1 MKNFPILLAWRY
13 IKGKKN
19 SNAINIITGIAI
31 VGLGIEAAALIVI
44 LSVFNGFESIIS
56 QMYNQFNPEI
66 KCMPIEGKTFEY
78 DDSLVYKISQ
88 ILGVKAVSGTLEEVA
103 LFGTQSGQVF
113 GKIKGVDSNFM
124 KVNNFEKAIVEGE
137 AVFGDGIN
145 SFALVGYTLSHRL
158 SVDLKNIFDPIK
170 VYMVR
175 KAGSGPF
182 ASKPFVERDI
192 QPVGVFIIQQEI
204 DKEYIL
210 TDLSFVQQLVQKPG
224 QISAFEIGLEENAR
238 VSMVKNE
245 LDQLLEGKFQIAD
258 RFEQDATFLKLM
270 NIEKW
275 VSFAIMCLALILVA
289 FNLVGA
295 LWLIVLDKKKD
306 IAVLKSMGMYA
317 GDIKRMVI
325 YIGALLGVIGFG
337 IGTVLSLILYFL
349 HKEIGLV
356 KLEGALVD
364 RYPSELSLTDFF
376 LVAVVVIFVAVITA
390 IPASKRTQYITPDF
404 RDE

>member
-31 VGLGIEAAALIVI
+31 AGLGIEAAALIII

-66 KCMPIEGKTFEY
+66 KCVPLEGKTFEY
-78 DDSLVYKISQ
+78 NDSTIYKISR
-88 ILGVKAVSGTLEEVA
+88 IPGVRAVSGTLEEVA
-103 LFGTQSGQVF
+103 LFETQSGQVF
-113 GKIKGVDSNFM
+113 GKIKGVDSNFV
-124 KVNNFEKAIVEGE
+124 KVNNFENAVVEGRALFADE
-137 AVFGDGIN
+137 N
-145 SFALVGYTLSHRL
+145 SSYALVGYTLSHRL
-158 SVDLKNIFDPIK
+158 SVDLKNIFDPVK

-182 ASKPFVERDI
+182 GNKPFVEREI
-192 QPVGVFIIQQEI
+192 QPVGIFIIQQEI

-210 TDLSFVQQLVQKPG
+210 TDLTYVQQLLQKAG
-224 QISAFEIGLEENAR
+224 HISAIEIGLEKNAR
-238 VSMVKNE
+238 LSAVKRA
-245 LDQLLEGKFQIAD
+245 LDEILEGKFEISD

-306 IAVLKSMGMYA
+306 IAVLKSMGMYS

-325 YIGALLGVIGFG
+325 YIGGLLGVIGFG
-337 IGTVLSLILYFL
+337 IGSVLSLILYYV
-349 HKEIGLV
+349 HKQVGIV
-356 KLEGALVD
+356 KLQGALVD
-364 RYPSELSLTDFF
+364 RYPSELSLFDFL
-376 LVAVVVIFVAVITA
+376 LVGFVVIFVAVVTA
-390 IPASKRTQYITPDF
+390 IPASERTQYITPDF
-404 RDE
+404 REE